1 MPAIKYGSSDKNLRM
16 IVDEKSNIKQSKEK
30 SIPVYTTLIRSHSY
44 CSEEVKVYLK
54 DILIYWNVSER
65 VIRAMYRIVKTR
77 LYCRLKVFLSLPN
90 RKSQKLFK
98 LLCI

>member
-77 LYCRLKVFLSLPN
+77 LYCRLNVFLSLPN